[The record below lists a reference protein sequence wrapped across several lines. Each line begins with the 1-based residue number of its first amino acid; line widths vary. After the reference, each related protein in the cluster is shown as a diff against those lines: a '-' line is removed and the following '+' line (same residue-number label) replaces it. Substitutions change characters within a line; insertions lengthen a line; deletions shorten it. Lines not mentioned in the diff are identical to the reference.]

1 MEEREEKREEKRV
14 STMIVFMISVLHTG
28 VEDKAVNV
36 GRGEEERRRRGER
49 KGVGGDV
56 KERVDGDVLR
66 ESGEER
72 GERRAI

>member
-1 MEEREEKREEKRV
+1 MERRGE
-14 STMIVFMISVLHTG
+14 
-28 VEDKAVNV
+28 
-36 GRGEEERRRRGER
+36 RGEEERRRRGER